1 MQKEIHVGRLS
12 PRRHWTNVLTRYT
25 VGVGGAAVI
34 GAITLIFAYLLWVVA
49 PILLPAE
56 ITAPTE
62 YRVAERPA
70 ALVDVS
76 ENGEAMVRISETG
89 IVEFFSVADGSG
101 IAAYDLGSTIVKA
114 KRLSPLV
121 DTYALLDNNNNLLF
135 VKTDYIVDF
144 LSLIHI

>member
-1 MQKEIHVGRLS
+1 
-12 PRRHWTNVLTRYT
+12 
-25 VGVGGAAVI
+25 
-34 GAITLIFAYLLWVVA
+34 
-49 PILLPAE
+49 
-56 ITAPTE
+56 
-62 YRVAERPA
+62 
-70 ALVDVS
+70 
-76 ENGEAMVRISETG
+76 MVRISETG

-144 LSLIHI
+144 DNGQRRLSPKLSFPFSNRSIPLGPLR

>member
-1 MQKEIHVGRLS
+1 M
-12 PRRHWTNVLTRYT
+12 
-25 VGVGGAAVI
+25 
-34 GAITLIFAYLLWVVA
+34 VA

-56 ITAPTE
+56 IETPTD
-62 YRVAERPA
+62 YRIVERPT

-121 DTYALLDNNNNLLF
+121 DTYALLD
-135 VKTDYIVDF
+135 TTTICF
-144 LSLIHI
+144 L